1 MLPLW
6 FELLC
11 YKCFLSHRSVV
22 FVYPPTTPVHLPC
35 LWTHSVRSSF
45 LSLLSLDH
53 SGAASGII
61 LLKVWQ
67 FAAFVDV
74 VLVSSNWIYL
84 ELKNS
89 HSASS
94 CSPGFRGQ
102 RLSLN
107 CFPRTVGSAPH
118 QGACADLNRVCT
130 WACRRLRR
138 ACSCSVRVSS
148 ASCGVHCASTSKV
161 SRRASTGTNVLG
173 ASACNLCRTYCY
185 RDRWLRFS
193 PCRAHRLHL
202 HLW

>member
-1 MLPLW
+1 MTGVCICHVSPYCALFSRFVLPLW

-61 LLKVWQ
+61 LLKVWL

-74 VLVSSNWIYL
+74 VLVSSNWIDL

-94 CSPGFRGQ
+94 CSARSRGQ
-102 RLSLN
+102 RLSFNLLPTH
-107 CFPRTVGSAPH
+107 CGSFRLLLFPRVQRTASITQLLPTHCGQCAAP
-118 QGACADLNRVCT
+118 GC
-130 WACRRLRR
+130 LR
-138 ACSCSVRVSS
+138 
-148 ASCGVHCASTSKV
+148 
-161 SRRASTGTNVLG
+161 
-173 ASACNLCRTYCY
+173 
-185 RDRWLRFS
+185 
-193 PCRAHRLHL
+193 
-202 HLW
+202 